1 MSHMTVEGLRAMIE
15 NAEASSTLYRAQ
27 DNRPK
32 PRKSNGPRPATE
44 NQIRFLRDLVASRM
58 PDTDEAYVASVIAQ
72 GFDRVSQAI
81 DRLKAMPKA
90 ETAHTGGERVNR
102 YPGRCERCGTTV
114 EAEEG
119 LLAKSDDG
127 TWEVWHRE
135 GECPVTEFPF
145 PNGRYAVETEEGHLA
160 FYVVTDRGLFVQ
172 SSDELHRVNR
182 NAQATIIAKIAVD
195 PYEAAL
201 RYGRT
206 IGQCGVCGRT
216 LTDEDSRALGIGPV
230 CRQRWAG

>member
-90 ETAHTGGERVNR
+90 ETTHTGGERVNR
-102 YPGRCERCGTTV
+102 YPGRCERCGTSV
-114 EAEEG
+114 EA
-119 LLAKSDDG
+119 
-127 TWEVWHRE
+127 
-135 GECPVTEFPF
+135 
-145 PNGRYAVETEEGHLA
+145 EEGHLA

-172 SSDELHRVNR
+172 SSDELHRVSR